1 MPLGTRTSR
10 GLLPV
15 LPTIRVS
22 HSVGG
27 LCPGCLCPVFPIL
40 AALPALAAQYAWV
53 QQLPVR
59 WMRDL
64 DIYLVGIGALLQEST
79 ERLKNGMRARI
90 DGSAG
95 TVSEVR

>member
-1 MPLGTRTSR
+1 
-10 GLLPV
+10 
-15 LPTIRVS
+15 
-22 HSVGG
+22 
-27 LCPGCLCPVFPIL
+27 
-40 AALPALAAQYAWV
+40 V